1 MVETAYNDYANASER
16 AALVQEFYGRKFA
29 LFKGKE
35 EKEKSLEDILAS
47 NAQDREH
54 ILGNMKEALLKLLDK

>member
-29 LFKGKE
+29 LFKSKSGE
-35 EKEKSLEDILAS
+35 EKNLEDILAG
-47 NAQDREH
+47 DPLEREQ
-54 ILGNMKEALLKLLDK
+54 ILSHMKEALGKLLDK